1 MASKAKKRAVGNG
14 VQRPLEAAGQRE
26 EEKEEDEVENEE
38 EDDEDSDEEEDE
50 DDEIVDEVRST
61 RDHSGSRSCRNLMG
75 DVGSCD
81 FPPLWYRTHLIQV
94 PTAGF
99 PTHYSL

>member
-1 MASKAKKRAVGNG
+1 MASKAKKRAVGKG
-14 VQRPLEAAGQRE
+14 VQRPLEAADQRE
-26 EEKEEDEVENEE
+26 EEEEEDEVENEE

-50 DDEIVDEVRST
+50 DEIVDEVRST
-61 RDHSGSRSCRNLMG
+61 RDHPGSRSCRNLMG

-81 FPPLWYRTHLIQV
+81 FPPLWYRTH
-94 PTAGF
+94 PYPGF